1 MNVVRKMSLGYAK
14 IIIYDNGIFH
24 VHFLDKISV
33 DLEQIKQ
40 INDLRESFF
49 ITSKALVLSTSEDEF
64 VLPTP
69 EAMQYARSADRNEMI
84 KAEAYV
90 IKSFSQR
97 LFMVSS
103 KDSNKTSTPTS
114 YFDSEEKAIEWLLS
128 IKD

>member
-90 IKSFSQR
+90 IKSSSQR